1 MALVRGSR
9 ASDNFAQIANGALR
23 DKTLTLRARGLLA
36 MMLSYPPGWSISSER
51 LALGCIEGRDA
62 VRKVLR
68 ELEEH
73 GYLVRE
79 KYRNDSGQWVHN
91 QIVYDTP
98 DVKHHRGVLP
108 SEPADPFDGD
118 PGEMPW

>member
-9 ASDNFAQIANGALR
+9 ASDNFAQISNGALR

-62 VRKVLR
+62 VRRVLR

-79 KYRNDSGQWVHN
+79 KYRNESGQWVHN

-98 DVKHHRGVLP
+98 EPKHQHGVLP
-108 SEPADPFDGD
+108 SAPVDPFEEG
-118 PGEMPW
+118 PGAAPF